1 MTEEVVLWQFVFR
14 RMKLLPVVGF
24 QLMRYGIALLVVTL
38 ALLIKLILNIL
49 TGGKE
54 TPFLILF
61 AAILIGTWYSG
72 TKLGLWS
79 AVLAAF
85 AQAKK
90 YPEAGGSSDSVLE
103 TRLGSAVSN
112 YPQMS
117 LRTPDRSRD
126 RSWEQMLRDRGFLQ
140 PTPTASG
147 DELHKLNFHLENSP
161 LALIEWDSNFR
172 VVRWSREAEALF
184 GWRSAEVTGKHPQE
198 WQFICAEDA
207 AVVNDAIARLLKG
220 SEPRSVSQNRNYTKD
235 GSIVYCEWYN
245 SALLDES
252 GHLVSVLSLVLDVTS
267 RQQTQAALQKSEERL
282 RLSLKAGQ
290 MGIWDWN
297 ILTGELTWSDTLER
311 LHGLVPG
318 TFAGTFAAFVEFVHP
333 EDRDSLNR
341 AIAQSLEQK
350 TDFELE
356 FRVVWPDSSTHWI
369 SGKGQVFGD
378 ETGNAVRTIGVGT
391 DISARQQIDEQQ
403 RFLGE
408 ATTLLTSSLDYQ
420 TTLETLAQLAVP
432 QLADWCSIDILDE
445 NQTIRRLAV
454 VHQDPSKVDWAY
466 KLQERYPPDPHEP
479 YGLPNVLRTG
489 QAELYSEVPDS
500 LLVQVA
506 RDAEH
511 LEILR
516 KIGFTSAMVVPL
528 VARSRTLGAITF
540 TSAESGRHYGQ
551 ADLTF
556 ACELAR
562 RAALA
567 VDNAGL
573 FKTVQQELAERQ
585 RTEAALRESE
595 ERFRTMADSAP
606 VLLWVAGTDGRC
618 NFFNQRWLTFR
629 GRNFEEELDKGWA
642 EGVHPEDLQRCLDIY
657 MAAFHVRQNFQME
670 YRLLRADGEYRWV
683 LDTGTPRFLADGSFA
698 GYIGSCIDITERKI
712 AEEALRDRAAE
723 LARLSTIL
731 AKTNA
736 ALEKRNAELDHFA
749 YIVSHDLKAPLRAIA
764 NLSTWIEEDLLDL
777 LNPETQ
783 RNMNLLRGRVHRMEA
798 LINGLLQYSRVGR
811 VKTIVDLVNV
821 DALLAE
827 IVNSLAPPPTFTIT
841 IQPGMPTFLT
851 ERLPLE
857 QVFANLLGNCLKHHP
872 RSDGNATISVQDK
885 EAFYEFA
892 VADDGCG
899 IAPQYHEKIFVMF
912 QTLEARD
919 KVENTGVGLAIV
931 KKIIE
936 NKGGT
941 IRLESQINQGSTFY
955 FTWPK
960 QPISSN

>member
-1 MTEEVVLWQFVFR
+1 
-14 RMKLLPVVGF
+14 MKLLPGVGF
-24 QLMRYGIALLVVTL
+24 QVMRYGIALLAVTL

-61 AAILIGTWYSG
+61 AAILVGIWYGG

-85 AQAKK
+85 ANVKK
-90 YPEAGGSSDSVLE
+90 YPEAGSPSENSVLE
-103 TRLGSAVSN
+103 TRLSSAVSN

-117 LRTPDRSRD
+117 LKTPDRSRD
-126 RSWEQMLRDRGFLQ
+126 RSWEEMLSDRGFLQ

-147 DELHKLNFHLENSP
+147 DELQKLNFHLENSP

-172 VVRWSREAEALF
+172 VARWSREAEALF
-184 GWRSAEVTGKHPQE
+184 GWGSAEVTGKHPQE
-198 WQFICAEDA
+198 WQFIYAEDVA
-207 AVVNDAIARLLKG
+207 AVNDEIGRLLKG
-220 SEPRSVSQNRNYTKD
+220 SEGRSVSQNRNYTKD

-252 GHLVSVLSLVLDVTS
+252 GRLMSVLSLVLDVTS
-267 RQQTQAALQKSEERL
+267 RQQTQAALHTSEERL
-282 RLSLKAGQ
+282 RLSLDAGR

-297 ILTGELTWSDTLER
+297 ILTGELTWSETLER
-311 LHGLVPG
+311 MHGLLPG
-318 TFAGTFAAFVEFVHP
+318 TFAGTFAAFLEVVHP
-333 EDRDSLNR
+333 EDRDSLKK
-341 AIAQSLEQK
+341 AIAQSVEQK

-356 FRVVWPDSSTHWI
+356 FRIVWPDSSIHWI
-369 SGKGQVFGD
+369 SGKGQVLCD
-378 ETGNAVRTIGVGT
+378 ETGKAVRTIGVGT
-391 DISARQQIDEQQ
+391 DISDRHRHATLRQRINEQQ
-403 RFLGE
+403 HFLGE

-432 QLADWCSIDILDE
+432 QLADWCSIDMLDE

-466 KLQERYPPDPHEP
+466 QLQERYPPDPDEA

-489 QAELYSEVPDS
+489 QAELYAEIPDS
-500 LLVQVA
+500 LLVEAA
-506 RDAEH
+506 RDPEH

-516 KIGFTSAMVVPL
+516 QIGFTSAMVVPL
-528 VARSRTLGAITF
+528 VARGRTLGAITF
-540 TSAESGRHYGQ
+540 TSAESGRRYGQ

-573 FKTVQQELAERQ
+573 FKTLQQELAERQ

-606 VLLWVAGTDGRC
+606 VLLWVADRDGRC
-618 NFFNQRWLTFR
+618 HFFNQRWLSFR
-629 GRNFEEELDKGWA
+629 GRTLEEELDKGWA
-642 EGVHPEDLQRCLDIY
+642 EGVHPEDLPRCLDTY
-657 MAAFHVRQNFQME
+657 RAASHVQKNFQME
-670 YRLLRADGEYRWV
+670 YRLLRADGQYRWV

-698 GYIGSCIDITERKI
+698 GYIGSCIDITERKF

-723 LARLSTIL
+723 LARLSNIL
-731 AKTNA
+731 TKTNA

-764 NLSTWIEEDLLDL
+764 NLSTWIEEDLLDF

-783 RNMNLLRGRVHRMEA
+783 QNMNLLRGRVHRMEA

-811 VKTIVDLVNV
+811 VKTFVDLVDV
-821 DALLAE
+821 DTLLAE
-827 IVNSLAPPPTFTIT
+827 VINTLAPPPTFAIT
-841 IQPGMPTFLT
+841 IQPGMPTFHT

-857 QVFANLLGNCLKHHP
+857 QVFANLLSNSFKHHP
-872 RSDGNATISVQDK
+872 RLDGSATISVQDK
-885 EAFYEFA
+885 ETFYEFA

-899 IAPQYHEKIFVMF
+899 IAPEYHEKIFVMF

-941 IRLESQINQGSTFY
+941 IRLESQVNQGSTFY

-960 QPISSN
+960 QPSSNNSLFV

>member
-1 MTEEVVLWQFVFR
+1 
-14 RMKLLPVVGF
+14 MKLLPGVGF
-24 QLMRYGIALLVVTL
+24 QLMRYGIALLAVTL
-38 ALLIKLILNIL
+38 ALLIQLILNIL

-61 AAILIGTWYSG
+61 AGILVGSWYGG
-72 TKLGLWS
+72 TKLGLWN
-79 AVLAAF
+79 AVLGAF
-85 AQAKK
+85 GKAKK
-90 YPEAGGSSDSVLE
+90 YQEAGSLSDSVWE
-103 TRLGSAVSN
+103 MQLGSAVSN
-112 YPQMS
+112 NPQRS
-117 LRTPDRSRD
+117 LSTPDRSRD
-126 RSWEQMLRDRGFLQ
+126 RAWKEMLSARSFLP
-140 PTPTASG
+140 PTPTVSA
-147 DELHKLNFHLENSP
+147 DELP
-161 LALIEWDSNFR
+161 
-172 VVRWSREAEALF
+172 
-184 GWRSAEVTGKHPQE
+184 
-198 WQFICAEDA
+198 
-207 AVVNDAIARLLKG
+207 
-220 SEPRSVSQNRNYTKD
+220 
-235 GSIVYCEWYN
+235 
-245 SALLDES
+245 
-252 GHLVSVLSLVLDVTS
+252 S
-267 RQQTQAALQKSEERL
+267 RQQTQAALRTSEERL
-282 RLSLKAGQ
+282 RLSLEAGR

-297 ILTGELTWSDTLER
+297 ILTGEMTWSDTLER
-311 LHGLVPG
+311 MHGLVPE
-318 TFAGTFAAFVEFVHP
+318 TFAGTFAAFVELVHP
-333 EDRDSLNR
+333 DDRDSLTR
-341 AIAQSLEQK
+341 AIAQSVEQK

-356 FRVVWPDSSTHWI
+356 FRVVWSDSSIHWI
-369 SGKGQVFGD
+369 SGKGQVLSD
-378 ETGNAVRTIGVGT
+378 ETGNAVRIIGVST
-391 DISARQQIDEQQ
+391 DISESVRHATLRQRIDEQQ

-432 QLADWCSIDILDE
+432 QLADWCSIDMLDE

-466 KLQERYPPDPHEP
+466 QLQERYPPDPDAP

-489 QAELYSEVPDS
+489 EAELYAEVPDS
-500 LLVQVA
+500 LLVEVA

-516 KIGFTSAMVVPL
+516 NIGFTSAMVVPL
-528 VARSRTLGAITF
+528 VARGRTLGAITF

-573 FKTVQQELAERQ
+573 FKTLQQELAERQ

-595 ERFRTMADSAP
+595 ERFRTMADTAP
-606 VLLWVAGTDGRC
+606 VLLWVAGTGGQCD
-618 NFFNQRWLTFR
+618 FFNQRWLTFR
-629 GRNFEEELDKGWA
+629 GRTLEEELDQGWSQ
-642 EGVHPEDLQRCLDIY
+642 GVHPEDLQRCSDTY
-657 MAAFHVRQNFQME
+657 QAAFQVHKNFQME
-670 YRLLRADGEYRWV
+670 YRLLRADGQYRWV

-698 GYIGSCIDITERKI
+698 GYIGSCVDITERKI
-712 AEEALRDRAAE
+712 AEEALCDRAAE

-731 AKTNA
+731 TNTNA

-749 YIVSHDLKAPLRAIA
+749 YIVSHDLKAPLRAIS

-811 VKTIVDLVNV
+811 IKTVVDLVDV
-821 DALLAE
+821 DTLLAE
-827 IVNSLAPPPTFTIT
+827 VISSLAPPPTFTIT

-851 ERLPLE
+851 ERSSLE
-857 QVFANLLGNCLKHHP
+857 QVFANLLSNCFKHHP
-872 RSDGNATISVQDK
+872 RSDGTATISVQDK

-899 IAPQYHEKIFVMF
+899 IDPQYHEKIFVMF

-931 KKIIE
+931 KKVIE

-941 IRLESQINQGSTFY
+941 IYLKSQLNQGSTFY

-960 QPISSN
+960 